1 MESVT
6 PPPARGLLRFSDK
19 DFSWQLYQ
27 KIIHVPGVFVFFFFC
42 SHVKFPFLMKVH
54 TIRTV
59 CLKAQVESHALL
71 PIRVYVLAGHSRPMK
86 GT

>member
-1 MESVT
+1 MAT
-6 PPPARGLLRFSDK
+6 LPKNHPC
-19 DFSWQLYQ
+19 SWC
-27 KIIHVPGVFVFFFFC
+27 FCFFFFFC